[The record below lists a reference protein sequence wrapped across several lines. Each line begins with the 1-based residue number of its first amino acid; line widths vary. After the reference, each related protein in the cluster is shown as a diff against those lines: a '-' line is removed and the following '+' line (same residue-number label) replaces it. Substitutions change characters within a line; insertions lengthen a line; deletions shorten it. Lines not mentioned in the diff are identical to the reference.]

1 MSLFQELKRRNV
13 FRVSIAYAIMAW
25 LILQIL
31 DVVVPILE
39 IPDWVGKAVLLVV
52 ALGFPIVL
60 VFAWAFELTP
70 EGLKFE
76 RDVDRSASITP
87 TTGRKLDFVIIGVLV
102 IALALF
108 SLDKFLWSVEPDLS
122 VAEKRSIAV
131 LPFVNMSG
139 DPEQLY
145 FSDGI
150 SEEIL
155 NALVRVKGISVAS
168 RTSSFNF
175 RDHQQSIPEIA
186 DALGVLF
193 VLEGSVRKAGNQ
205 VRITAQLIDA
215 EQDRHLWSDTYDRE
229 LANIFVIQREI
240 ANAIANAIHG
250 ELGIANDVEVQVK
263 TLTENMNAYDLYL
276 KGSMAFLHRV
286 VQQDLIDSMN
296 WLEQAVALDPEFA
309 AAWEALAATYS
320 AIPFW
325 GVTDRTFEEYLQ
337 LSNDAAD
344 RALGIDPRLALA
356 RAVRAS
362 NLTSIPPYRQVEAI
376 HEFERALE
384 LEPTNTTALH
394 WYGTSLALLGF
405 IEEGLAAQRRCLDID
420 PAYVNCAFMIEQLLH
435 ALGRH
440 QEAAAVFESDLF
452 EQLPWTDLI
461 PTNVITAL
469 LIGNRHAAKILA
481 DNLLGLVG
489 MPGYL
494 FINALE
500 HPGEDH
506 SEGLRKFDAWATE
519 NDVDLSPYPEIFAA
533 FGAYDRVTNPLNADA
548 WFWLSTYK
556 HFRQSP
562 EFRTLMHNN
571 GFLEYW
577 QERGFPPQC
586 RAVGADDFECD

>member
-13 FRVSIAYAIMAW
+13 FRVSIAYAIVAW

-76 RDVDRSASITP
+76 RDVDRSQSITP
-87 TTGRKLDFVIIGVLV
+87 TTGRKLDFMIIGVLV
-102 IALALF
+102 IALVLF
-108 SLDKFLWSVEPDLS
+108 SLDKFLWSAASES
-122 VAEKRSIAV
+122 QVAEKRSIAV

-155 NALVRVKGISVAS
+155 NALVRVDGISVAS

-175 RDHQQSIPEIA
+175 RNHEQSIPEIA

-215 EQDRHLWSDTYDRE
+215 ENDRHLWSDTYDRE
-229 LANIFVIQREI
+229 LVNIFVIQSEI
-240 ANAIANAIHG
+240 ANAITSAIHG
-250 ELGIANDVEVQVK
+250 ELGIASDVEVQVK

-276 KGSMAFLHRV
+276 KGSMAFLHRAL
-286 VQQDLIDSMN
+286 QQDLINSVN
-296 WLEQAVALDPEFA
+296 WLEQAVVLDPNFA
-309 AAWEALAATYS
+309 AAWEALSATYS
-320 AIPFW
+320 ALPFW
-325 GVTDRTFEEYLQ
+325 RVTDRTIEEYLQ
-337 LSNDAAD
+337 LSTEAAN
-344 RALGIDPRLALA
+344 RALAIEPDLALA
-356 RAVRAS
+356 HAVRAS
-362 NLTSIPPYRQVEAI
+362 NLTAQPPYRQAEAML
-376 HEFERALE
+376 EFERALE
-384 LEPTNTTALH
+384 LEPTNSTANH

-405 IEEGLAAQRRCLDID
+405 NEDGLAAQQRCLDID
-420 PAYVNCAFMIEQLLH
+420 PAYVNCAYYMEQALH

-440 QEAAAVFESDLF
+440 QEATAVFEADQFEHLRWVDL
-452 EQLPWTDLI
+452 T
-461 PTNVITAL
+461 PTNVTTAL
-469 LIGNRHAAKILA
+469 LGGNRLAARILA
-481 DNLLGLVG
+481 DNLVGLIG
-489 MPGYL
+489 MPGNL
-494 FINALE
+494 FIKALE
-500 HPGEDH
+500 HPGQDH
-506 SEGLRKFDAWATE
+506 SAGLKKFDAWAAE
-519 NDVDLSPYPEIFAA
+519 NDVDLSTYPEILAA
-533 FGAYDRVTNPLNADA
+533 FGAYDRITNPLTSEP
-548 WFWLSTYK
+548 WYWLPNYR

-562 EFRTLMHNN
+562 EFRTMMRKI
-571 GFLEYW
+571 GYFKYW
-577 QERGFPPQC
+577 QSKGFPP
-586 RAVGADDFECD
+586 

>member
-13 FRVSIAYAIMAW
+13 FRVSIAYAIVAW

-76 RDVDRSASITP
+76 RDVDRSQSITP
-87 TTGRKLDFVIIGVLV
+87 TTGRKLDFMIIGVLV
-102 IALALF
+102 IGLVLF
-108 SLDKFLWSVEPDLS
+108 ALDKFLWSADSESP

-131 LPFVNMSG
+131 LPFINMSG

-155 NALVRVKGISVAS
+155 NALVRVDGISVAS

-215 EQDRHLWSDTYDRE
+215 KHDRHLWSDTYDRE
-229 LANIFVIQREI
+229 LVNIFAIQSEI
-240 ANAIANAIHG
+240 ANAITSEIHA
-250 ELGIANDVEVQVK
+250 ELGIASDVEVQVK
-263 TLTENMNAYDLYL
+263 TLTEDMNAYDLYL
-276 KGSMAFLHRV
+276 KGSMAFLHRGV
-286 VQQDLIDSMN
+286 RQDVIDSMN
-296 WLEQAVALDPEFA
+296 WLEQAVALDPQFA
-309 AAWEALAATYS
+309 AAWEALSATYT
-320 AIPFW
+320 AIPW
-325 GVTDRTFEEYLQ
+325 WKITDRTFEEYIQ
-337 LSNDAAD
+337 LSNNAAD
-344 RALGIDPRLALA
+344 RALAIEPELVLA
-356 RAVRAS
+356 RVVRAN
-362 NLTSIPPYRQVEAI
+362 NLAIRPPYRVAEAI
-376 HEFERALE
+376 LEFERALE
-384 LEPTNTTALH
+384 LEPTNTTANH
-394 WYGTSLALLGF
+394 WYGNTLLFLGYL
-405 IEEGLAAQRRCLDID
+405 EEGMAAQRRCLDID
-420 PAYVNCAFMIEQLLH
+420 LAYANCAFYLEQALH
-435 ALGRH
+435 ALGLH
-440 QEAAAVFESDLF
+440 EEAVAVFEADQFEHIPWSDLV
-452 EQLPWTDLI
+452 
-461 PTNVITAL
+461 PTSVAHAL
-469 LIGNRHAAKILA
+469 LGGNRLAAQITA
-481 DNLLGLVG
+481 DNLGGLIG
-489 MPGYL
+489 APGYL
-494 FINALE
+494 LVRALE
-500 HPGEDH
+500 HPEQDH
-506 SEGLRKFDAWATE
+506 SEGLRKFDAWAAE
-519 NDVDLSPYPEIFAA
+519 NDVDLTDYPEILAA
-533 FGAYDRVTNPLNADA
+533 FGAYDRVDMAMIA
-548 WFWLSTYK
+548 EIWYWLPNYR

-562 EFRTLMHNN
+562 EFGVLMRK
-571 GFLEYW
+571 GGYLEYW

>member
-13 FRVSIAYAIMAW
+13 FRVSIAYAIVAW

-31 DVVVPILE
+31 DVVFPILE

-76 RDVDRSASITP
+76 RDVDRSQSITP
-87 TTGRKLDFVIIGVLV
+87 TTGRKLDFMIIGVLV
-102 IALALF
+102 IALVLF
-108 SLDKFLWSVEPDLS
+108 SLDKFHWSADSDSPGMQ
-122 VAEKRSIAV
+122 KRSIAV
-131 LPFVNMSG
+131 LPFINMSG
-139 DPEQLY
+139 DPEQQY

-150 SEEIL
+150 SDEIL
-155 NALVRVKGISVAS
+155 NALVRVEGISVAS

-175 RDHQQSIPEIA
+175 RDHEQSIPEIA

-193 VLEGSVRKAGNQ
+193 VLEGSVRKSGNQ

-215 EQDRHLWSDTYDRE
+215 ESDRHLWSDTYDRE
-229 LANIFVIQREI
+229 LVNIFEIQSEI
-240 ANAIANAIHG
+240 ANAITSAIHG
-250 ELGIANDVEVQVK
+250 ELGIDSDIEVQVK
-263 TLTENMNAYDLYL
+263 TLTKNMNAYDLYL
-276 KGSMAFLHRV
+276 KGSIAFSHRA

-296 WLEQAVALDPEFA
+296 WLEQAVAIDPQFA
-309 AAWEALAATYS
+309 VAWEALSATYS

-325 GVTDRTFEEYLQ
+325 RVTDRTFEEYLQ

-344 RALGIDPRLALA
+344 RALGIDPDLALA

-362 NLTSIPPYRQVEAI
+362 NLASSPPYRQVEAI

-384 LEPTNTTALH
+384 LEPTNTTANH
-394 WYGTSLALLGF
+394 WYGTTLLMLGYL
-405 IEEGLAAQRRCLDID
+405 EAGMAAQRRCLDID
-420 PAYVNCAFMIEQLLH
+420 PAYTNCASYIEQALH

-440 QEAAAVFESDLF
+440 QEAAAVFEADQF
-452 EQLPWTDLI
+452 EHVPWTDMT
-461 PTNVITAL
+461 PANVATVL
-469 LIGNRHAAKILA
+469 LSGNRLAAKILA
-481 DNLLGLVG
+481 DNLVGLVG

-494 FINALE
+494 FIRALE

-506 SEGLRKFDAWATE
+506 SEGLRILDTWATE
-519 NDVDLSPYPEIFAA
+519 NDVDLSTYPEILAA
-533 FGAYDRVTNPLNADA
+533 FGAYDRVANPLTSEP
-548 WFWLSTYK
+548 WFWMSMYK

-571 GFLEYW
+571 GYLEYW
-577 QERGFPPQC
+577 QSKGFPPQC
-586 RAVGADDFECD
+586 RAVGDDDFECD